1 MGPTSGPGAPV
12 NTMPPNPAMS
22 TAPMTTPTATMPPMM
37 PPNTSGGVQPS
48 TGSSSSVAPV

>member
-48 TGSSSSVAPV
+48 IGSSSTSAPI